1 MKKDNLFLKEL
12 INKILKED
20 VATQDIKK
28 GEEITPEK
36 VKKTGGDKGD
46 VAGGNYEDKLKKIF
60 KQNYPGFVA
69 ALGKFAGDPKF
80 QNFVK
85 TNEALKSSVK
95 LTSIPV
101 TKLIPTQNEI
111 DVDKSL
117 KFPLTKKES
126 AGASLKGGA
135 VKVKSP
141 IISFNGKYII
151 DGHHRWSQVYAINKD
166 ASIVAFDFTN
176 PEIKNPLDALKLTQ
190 LAIIGAGAS
199 KIPTESVKGQNLLVM
214 AEADLKAYVEK
225 TLTDD
230 VLELFKKVKKLESKT
245 DVANYIWAN
254 VQSMQKTSQ
263 PVSGAPKRD
272 IMPQAGEVPGGQN
285 ATIDALKSGLPPIKE
300 REKVNINEVR
310 RLQQVAGLRRKL

>member
-1 MKKDNLFLKEL
+1 MKKKNLFLKTL
-12 INKILKED
+12 IERLLKED

-28 GEEITPEK
+28 GEEITSDK
-36 VKKTGGDKGD
+36 IKKTGGDKPAG
-46 VAGGNYEDKLKKIF
+46 GGNYDDKLKKIF

-69 ALGKFAGDPKF
+69 ALGKFASDPKF

-85 TNEALKSSVK
+85 SNAATKSSVK

-126 AGASLKGGA
+126 TGAALKGGA
-135 VKVKSP
+135 VKVQSP
-141 IISFNGKYII
+141 IITFNGKYVI

-166 ASIVAFDFTN
+166 ASIVSFDFTN
-176 PEIKNPLDALKLTQ
+176 SEINSPLDALKLTQ
-190 LAIIGAGAS
+190 LAIVGAGAS
-199 KIPTESVKGQNLLVM
+199 KIPSQSVKGNNLLTM

-225 TLTDD
+225 TLADD
-230 VLELFKKVKKLESKT
+230 VLELFKKVKKLETKA
-245 DVANYIWAN
+245 DVANYIWTN

-285 ATIDALKSGLPPIKE
+285 ATIDALKKGLPALKE
-300 REKVNINEVR
+300 RNKTDLNEVR
-310 RLQQVAGLRRKL
+310 KLQQIAGLRRRY

>member
-1 MKKDNLFLKEL
+1 MKKNKLFLKTL
-12 INKILKED
+12 IESLLKED
-20 VATQDIKK
+20 VATQDIKT
-28 GEEITPEK
+28 GEEITPDK
-36 VKKTGGDKGD
+36 IKKTGGDKGEG
-46 VAGGNYEDKLKKIF
+46 GGNYDDKLKKIF

-69 ALGKFAGDPKF
+69 ALGKFASDPKF

-85 TNEALKSSVK
+85 TNAATKSSVK

-135 VKVKSP
+135 VKVQSP
-141 IISFNGKYII
+141 IITFNGKYII

-166 ASIVAFDFTN
+166 ASIVSFDFTN
-176 PEIKNPLDALKLTQ
+176 SEVKNPLDALKLTQ
-190 LAIIGAGAS
+190 LAIVGAGAS
-199 KIPTESVKGQNLLVM
+199 KIPSQSVKGNNLLVM

-230 VLELFKKVKKLESKT
+230 VLELFKKVKKLESKA
-245 DVANYIWAN
+245 DVAGYIWTN

-263 PVSGAPKRD
+263 PVAGAPKRD
-272 IMPQAGEVPGGQN
+272 IMPQAGEVTGGQN
-285 ATIDALKSGLPPIKE
+285 ATIDALKKGLPAIKE
-300 REKVNINEVR
+300 TEKTDLNEVR
-310 RLQQVAGLRRKL
+310 ELQRKAGLRRKY

>member
-1 MKKDNLFLKEL
+1 MKKNKLFLKTL
-12 INKILKED
+12 IESLLKED

-36 VKKTGGDKGD
+36 VKKTGGDKGEG
-46 VAGGNYEDKLKKIF
+46 GGNYDDKLKKIF

-85 TNEALKSSVK
+85 SNAATKSAVK

-135 VKVKSP
+135 VKVQSP
-141 IISFNGKYII
+141 IITFNGKYII
-151 DGHHRWSQVYAINKD
+151 DGQYHR
-166 ASIVAFDFTN
+166 
-176 PEIKNPLDALKLTQ
+176 
-190 LAIIGAGAS
+190 
-199 KIPTESVKGQNLLVM
+199 
-214 AEADLKAYVEK
+214 KA
-225 TLTDD
+225 
-230 VLELFKKVKKLESKT
+230 
-245 DVANYIWAN
+245 
-254 VQSMQKTSQ
+254 
-263 PVSGAPKRD
+263 
-272 IMPQAGEVPGGQN
+272 
-285 ATIDALKSGLPPIKE
+285 
-300 REKVNINEVR
+300 
-310 RLQQVAGLRRKL
+310 